1 MHSCTRMS
9 ENDLTKKKLPDQLCH
24 LETMSKIEAHH
35 LAEASLSNQHIV
47 CNQNQ
52 DLLQSHSINRTSR
65 VVTISMKMIQI
76 VKQ

>member
-1 MHSCTRMS
+1 
-9 ENDLTKKKLPDQLCH
+9 
-24 LETMSKIEAHH
+24 MSKIEAHH

-76 VKQ
+76 VKQQKDTEFGQKPQRGTWFLHLLPH